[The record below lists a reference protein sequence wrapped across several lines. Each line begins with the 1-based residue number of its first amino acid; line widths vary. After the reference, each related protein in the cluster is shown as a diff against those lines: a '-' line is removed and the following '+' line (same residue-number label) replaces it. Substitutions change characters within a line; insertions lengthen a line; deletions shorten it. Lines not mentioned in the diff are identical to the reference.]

1 MIIVK
6 IFSIF
11 IYLFILIYLLNI
23 FLIIIKIIDKYKHK
37 YIIIILFLNSIVII
51 HFPLFFSL
59 NLSYLKYHQANYF

>member
-51 HFPLFFSL
+51 NCPLFFSL
-59 NLSYLKYHQANYF
+59 NLSYLKYHQANYL